1 MMRSLLDIALPRH
14 EVLIGEQKA
23 NMPGAR
29 RMTFSESLAPRSV
42 AALDTVQEILGTL
55 VARYRKDEVLTVPR
69 GCCTGQSFF
78 LG

>member
-42 AALDTVQEILGTL
+42 AALERGKAAEAIGISLELLPARRIGLGEI
-55 VARYRKDEVLTVPR
+55 ADRDNN
-69 GCCTGQSFF
+69 
-78 LG
+78 